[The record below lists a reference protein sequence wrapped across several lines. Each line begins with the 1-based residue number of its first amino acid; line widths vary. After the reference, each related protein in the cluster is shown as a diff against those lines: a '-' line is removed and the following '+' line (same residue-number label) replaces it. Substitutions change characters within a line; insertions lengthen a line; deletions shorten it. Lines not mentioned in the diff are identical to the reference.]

1 MQQQCNEIDSVC
13 FPRVYILVLLPAVDM
28 ERENQNHGGLY
39 VDYTWRPV
47 CSALNS
53 SSRSHGND
61 SSNRTQNTSVY
72 TYVYIYIYWTNFV
85 PVESSRKQTMANQ
98 QRLSRSPYRVLSLTI
113 HMRAFSSILILS
125 LIFYSLKHTAQQQQ
139 QSIWHSFFCAL
150 ASSASGAQR

>member
-1 MQQQCNEIDSVC
+1 MQQQSNEIDSVC

-98 QRLSRSPYRVLSLTI
+98 QRLSRSPYRPLSHDTYARLLLYPCI
-113 HMRAFSSILILS
+113 SYIL
-125 LIFYSLKHTAQQQQ
+125 FLKAHSPAAAVNMAQL
-139 QSIWHSFFCAL
+139 FLCA
-150 ASSASGAQR
+150 GR